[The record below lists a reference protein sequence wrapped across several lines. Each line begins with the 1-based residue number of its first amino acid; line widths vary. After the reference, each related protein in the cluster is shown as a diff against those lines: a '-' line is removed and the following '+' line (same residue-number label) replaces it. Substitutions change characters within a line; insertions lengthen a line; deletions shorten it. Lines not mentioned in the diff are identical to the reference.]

1 MAEHPVQN
9 QADAGRR
16 RRPLQTIKRRI
27 AAELGV
33 HFQVI
38 PRVVF
43 MIGHRGKNWVHIE
56 YRNSEAF

>member
-9 QADAGRR
+9 QANAGRR
-16 RRPLQTIKRRI
+16 RRPLQAIKRRV

-33 HFQVI
+33 DFQVI

-43 MIGHRGKNWVHIE
+43 MVGHRSKNRIQIE